1 MTAVYTMGS
10 WMPNPG
16 REEDFVA
23 AWSEFAAW
31 ASSQP
36 GAGTL
41 RLVRNL
47 TAPERFV
54 SFGDWKAI
62 AAVRAW
68 KGSPEFK
75 ERMARVLQHVSEFN
89 PTELE
94 LVATADEGHASRP
107 EALVTGG
114 A

>member
-1 MTAVYTMGS
+1 M
-10 WMPNPG
+10 
-16 REEDFVA
+16 
-23 AWSEFAAW
+23 
-31 ASSQP
+31 
-36 GAGTL
+36 
-41 RLVRNL
+41 
-47 TAPERFV
+47 
-54 SFGDWKAI
+54 
-62 AAVRAW
+62 RAW

>member
-1 MTAVYTMGS
+1 MIAV
-10 WMPNPG
+10 
-16 REEDFVA
+16 
-23 AWSEFAAW
+23 
-31 ASSQP
+31 SQP
-36 GAGTL
+36 DAGTL

-54 SFGDWKAI
+54 SFGDWAAI
-62 AAVRAW
+62 AGVRAW

-75 ERMARVLQHVSEFN
+75 ERIARVLQHVSEFT

-94 LVATADEGHASRP
+94 LVATADEGQTTRP
-107 EALVTGG
+107 EALVTGR